1 MRITEHNGI
10 RQKSSKRK
18 TEDHYETERIGIYQS
33 TKPTLE
39 LHMAPSTTGC
49 EVRECVA

>member
-10 RQKSSKRK
+10 RQKSSTRK
-18 TEDHYETERIGIYQS
+18 KDHYETERIGIYQS

-39 LHMAPSTTGC
+39 LHMAPATTGC
-49 EVRECVA
+49 EVTECVA